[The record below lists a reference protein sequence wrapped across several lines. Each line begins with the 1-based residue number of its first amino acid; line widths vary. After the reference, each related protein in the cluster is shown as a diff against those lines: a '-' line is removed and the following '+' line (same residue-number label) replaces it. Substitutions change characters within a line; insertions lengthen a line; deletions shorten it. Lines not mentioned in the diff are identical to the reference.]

1 MSPYDRCET
10 RNRIWASQSKRVL
23 DAVAEQFGMTPD
35 AIVAPGRQQYLAEA
49 RHVASWIM
57 HRRLGVSLPQV
68 AILLGRRDHT
78 TALNSVR
85 RVEESPRLMAHA
97 QATIRR
103 MQAPGAYPETRVSS
117 ATGAV
122 SGAQHERQTN
132 D

>member
-10 RNRIWASQSKRVL
+10 RNRIWASQSRRVL
-23 DAVAEQFGMTPD
+23 AAVADQFWLTPGEVVSQCRRKD
-35 AIVAPGRQQYLAEA
+35 LAEA

-85 RVEESPRLMAHA
+85 RVEKSLRLMAHA

>member
-1 MSPYDRCET
+1 M
-10 RNRIWASQSKRVL
+10 RNSIWADQSRRVL
-23 DAVAEQFGMTPD
+23 AAVADQFGMMPD
-35 AIVAPGRQQYLAEA
+35 VIVAPGRQQHLAEA
-49 RHVASWIM
+49 RHVAAWIM
-57 HRRLGVSLPQV
+57 HRRLGVSLPWV
-68 AILLGRRDHT
+68 AVLLGRTDHT

-122 SGAQHERQTN
+122 SGAQHERQTR
-132 D
+132 

>member
-23 DAVAEQFGMTPD
+23 DAVAEQFWLTPVEVVSNCRRKD
-35 AIVAPGRQQYLAEA
+35 LAEA

-68 AILLGRRDHT
+68 AALLGRRDHT

-97 QATIRR
+97 QSSIRR
-103 MQAPGAYPETRVSS
+103 MQAAKTDSEITVSD
-117 ATGAV
+117 ATGSV
-122 SGAQHERQTN
+122 SGAQHERQIR
-132 D
+132 